1 MGKLLI
7 FLAILTLGKALAA
20 PSVIGGLRVS
30 EDEEIAKI
38 TVSLVIDDR
47 KLCTGTIIST
57 KHILTAAHC
66 LFNKK
71 DQVARPQQIRVY
83 FGLETKTAAYHL
95 RAETFYMHE
104 EFVGNDSDRED
115 SSDIAVVKLA
125 EAIPEGYHPAL
136 IQMEHVN
143 LTKKDML
150 TFAGYGTIDPINDMG
165 TGVLRKVQLNFKRFS
180 WQDTEFLA
188 QTTGKD
194 TCRGD
199 SGGPAFY
206 EKNGELRVIGVTSR
220 GACYRYGYYTYI
232 PGMRS
237 FMEIAWDKL
246 KD

>member
-1 MGKLLI
+1 MGKLLM
-7 FLAILTLGKALAA
+7 FLTILTLGKALAA
-20 PSVIGGLRVS
+20 PAVIGGLRVS
-30 EDEEIAKI
+30 EDDIIAKM
-38 TVSLVIDDR
+38 TVALIIDDR
-47 KLCTGTIIST
+47 KLCTGTIISS

-71 DQVARPQQIRVY
+71 DQVARPHQIRVH
-83 FGLETKTAAYHL
+83 FGLETKNPTH
-95 RAETFYMHE
+95 RRRVETFYMHE
-104 EFVGNDSDRED
+104 EFVGNDSERED
-115 SSDIAVVKLA
+115 SNDIAVVKLA
-125 EAIPEGYHPAL
+125 EEIPEGYQRAP
-136 IQMEHVN
+136 IQMDEVK
-143 LTKKDML
+143 LTKKDLL

-180 WQDTEFLA
+180 WDDTEIIA

-206 EKNGELRVIGVTSR
+206 EKDGELKVIGVTSR
-220 GACYRYGYYTYI
+220 GACYKYGYYTYI

-237 FMEIAWDKL
+237 FMETAWDKL